1 MVFFVIMCAGLNAVR
16 VTQAGAVGELW
27 ASDSLEKVLRSAAPG
42 ADASAGRAVRVCG
55 SRGEIVSG
63 QAVFRSAVDVAEIT
77 AKISD
82 LRHHDSGKTIP
93 SSQIQLQWVRY
104 IDVNR
109 NSAGLPDDELVAKAP
124 TSLPDPFWEGAQIPV
139 LAHQAQPIWIEVDVP
154 RDAEAGDYDGSL
166 VVQAGD
172 TELSLPL
179 ALHVW
184 DIDLPAERHLSV
196 INWGVFP
203 GLTYGKRAA
212 DNSADYFRLY
222 HEYCAFLVAH
232 RQTDIMGSLDW
243 IERKGDAESGVTY
256 DTSRLERH
264 AEVAFDAGIHQIHL
278 HAAGQKT
285 ASTTRSSQPCRSA
298 GAERRNT
305 ATIATQDART
315 DNPAARLARPLSGRH
330 HR

>member
-1 MVFFVIMCAGLNAVR
+1 M
-16 VTQAGAVGELW
+16 
-27 ASDSLEKVLRSAAPG
+27 
-42 ADASAGRAVRVCG
+42 
-55 SRGEIVSG
+55 
-63 QAVFRSAVDVAEIT
+63 
-77 AKISD
+77 
-82 LRHHDSGKTIP
+82 
-93 SSQIQLQWVRY
+93 
-104 IDVNR
+104 
-109 NSAGLPDDELVAKAP
+109 
-124 TSLPDPFWEGAQIPV
+124 
-139 LAHQAQPIWIEVDVP
+139 DVP

-285 ASTTRSSQPCRSA
+285 ASILDPASRVEVPEQSGGTQRLSQLKTLEQTIQRRGWQGRFLVAITDEPFIHHEESFAAAVDLVHQAAPSVRTVEAVETEYLGKLDIYVPKLSHLNLWYSA
-298 GAERRNT
+298 VR
-305 ATIATQDART
+305 QDAPRT
-315 DNPAARLARPLSGRH
+315 RW
-330 HR
+330 